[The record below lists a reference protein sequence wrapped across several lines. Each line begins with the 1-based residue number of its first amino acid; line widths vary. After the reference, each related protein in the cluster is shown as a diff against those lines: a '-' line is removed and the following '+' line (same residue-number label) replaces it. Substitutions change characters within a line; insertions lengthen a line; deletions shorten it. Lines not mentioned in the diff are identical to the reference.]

1 MPIEPIPSRPL
12 PEGFLPPNCTFS
24 EQDWPVL
31 ARQWFPVSRVD
42 EVLAKPRQVTL
53 LNLRLVIYR
62 MPDGIRI
69 GRDTCPHRGL
79 PLSTGRIE
87 DDELVCAYH
96 GLHFG
101 SDGRCRKIPE
111 KLALNAV
118 ECFRITMFP
127 AVERH
132 GLIWTCLIP
141 QGEPKLPG
149 IHSTSEA
156 SDQGDSA
163 LPIKLQA
170 EDWMDVAKFEFSSS
184 EVTVELGNHHSLRD
198 LALNEYRRL
207 FNEMGLTT
215 AAHALL
221 PSRA

>member
-12 PEGFLPPNCTFS
+12 PEGFLPPNCAFS

-31 ARQWFPVSRVD
+31 ARHWFPVSRVD
-42 EVLAKPRQVTL
+42 KVLAKPRQVTL
-53 LNLRLVIYR
+53 LNLRLVLYR

-101 SDGRCRKIPE
+101 SDGQCRKIPE

-141 QGEPKLPG
+141 QGEPKLPE
-149 IHSTSEA
+149 IHSTIEA
-156 SDQGDSA
+156 SDQG
-163 LPIKLQA
+163 
-170 EDWMDVAKFEFSSS
+170 DVAKFEFSSS

-221 PSRA
+221 LSRA